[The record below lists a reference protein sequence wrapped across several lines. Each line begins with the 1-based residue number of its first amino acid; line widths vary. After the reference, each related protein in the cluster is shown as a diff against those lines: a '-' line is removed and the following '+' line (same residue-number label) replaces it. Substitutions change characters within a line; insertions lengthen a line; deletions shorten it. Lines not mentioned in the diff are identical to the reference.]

1 MAEKRM
7 LTTKVTDN
15 DSFTELSAE
24 AQALYFHII
33 MAADDDGFCGQIRP
47 CMYKAHADR
56 KNLKELVNARF
67 LIEFRSGVI
76 AVKHWFMHNS
86 LRKDRYTPTSFSE
99 ERQTLTLK
107 ENGAYTENVV
117 HVLEN
122 VEQATE
128 NVARRIEENRIE
140 ENRIEENNILVND
153 VDRQTSNGEQDDV
166 NQTAKMPDYE
176 AEFDGLWE
184 RYPNKKGKRD
194 ALRHYVAA
202 RKKGVSLKTVSDG
215 LDAYLAYIRAEGTDE
230 KYVKH
235 GSAWFNQ
242 HAWEDDYSS
251 PGKKSGSVL
260 PPEKRNSK
268 LDAFL

>member
-1 MAEKRM
+1 M
-7 LTTKVTDN
+7 
-15 DSFTELSAE
+15 SAE
-24 AQALYFHII
+24 AQALYMHLI
-33 MAADDDGFCGQIRP
+33 MDADDDGFCGQIRP
-47 CMYKAHADR
+47 CLYKAHASEE
-56 KNLKELVNARF
+56 NLQELIDARYVIRF
-67 LIEFRSGVI
+67 TSGVVVI
-76 AVKHWFMHNS
+76 KHWLICNTI
-86 LRKDRYTPTSFSE
+86 RKDRYVPTLWTD
-99 ERQTLTLK
+99 ERNALTVK
-107 ENGAYTENVV
+107 ENGAYTLIDSSAVTSP

-122 VEQATE
+122 APRAFE
-128 NVARRIEENRIE
+128 NAPRDNNERGAEDKLSKDKISKDKI
-140 ENRIEENNILVND
+140 NNILVND

-166 NQTAKMPDYE
+166 NQTAKTPDYE

-242 HAWEDDYSS
+242 HAWEDDYSN

-268 LDAFL
+268 LDAFF